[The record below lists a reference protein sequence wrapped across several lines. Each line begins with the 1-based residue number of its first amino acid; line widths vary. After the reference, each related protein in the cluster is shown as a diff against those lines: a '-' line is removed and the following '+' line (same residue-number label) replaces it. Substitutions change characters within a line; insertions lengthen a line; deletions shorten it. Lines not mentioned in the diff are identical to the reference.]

1 MADEPIPFDRSIN
14 AKPDEPAQLSPLVRR
29 LIANNGGPFTFTGTC
44 TYLVGTVEVAI
55 IDPGPENTSHRDA
68 LLNLIGKAKVKAIL
82 VTHTHKDHSPGALA
96 LKRATGAPILGPAL
110 PPTAPSVDPL
120 RAQALDAGHDRS
132 YAPDHVLSEGDR
144 IEGDGYSLDVLAT
157 PGHTSNHLAFAL
169 AQESALFSGD
179 HVMAWS
185 TTVVAPPD
193 GSMRAYMASLAKLQ
207 GRTDSVLWPGHGG
220 PVMEPQRFV
229 RALAHHRRQ
238 RERAILARVAAGDET
253 ADKITRIVYA
263 GLVPALRG
271 AARLSVEAHLIHLA
285 EQDLI
290 ASDTQQGGTAVY
302 RPKAFA

>member
-1 MADEPIPFDRSIN
+1 MADEPIPFDRSID

-44 TYLVGTVEVAI
+44 TYLVGTTEIAI

-68 LLNLIGKAKVKAIL
+68 LLNLIGNAKVKAIL

-96 LKRATGAPILGPAL
+96 LKSVTGAPILGPAL
-110 PPTAPSVDPL
+110 PATAPSLDPM
-120 RAQALDAGHDRS
+120 RAQVLDAGHDRG
-132 YAPDHVLSEGDR
+132 YAPDRVLTEGDR
-144 IEGDGYSLDVLAT
+144 IEGNGYSLDVLAT

-169 AQESALFSGD
+169 AQESSLFSGD

-193 GSMRAYMASLAKLQ
+193 GSMHAYMRSLAKLQ
-207 GRTDSVLWPGHGG
+207 SRADAVLWPGHGG
-220 PVMEPQRFV
+220 PVKEPQRFV

-238 RERAILARVAAGDET
+238 RERAILARVKAGDGT
-253 ADKITRIVYA
+253 ADKIARVVYA
-263 GLVPALRG
+263 GLAPALRG
-271 AARLSVEAHLIHLA
+271 AASLSVEAHLIHLA

-290 ASDTQQGGTAVY
+290 ASDPQEGGTAFY
-302 RPKAFA
+302 RPKSFV